1 MKPLSSQ
8 YNQSYP
14 IPLYNQT
21 AEFKHQLEGYDDKTT
36 NYNLDLNY
44 RNSLNLYE
52 YTSLQNQDQPFKYD
66 YLLNLFTTPDMASY
80 LSQSVITD
88 DVYALPIHLQRLLL
102 EAKEEVVLARTRLN
116 HDGQSLSP
124 ANHPALERLERV
136 RSFCWLRSDADI
148 ANLMSSVVEL
158 VADDDEL
165 EHILMD

>member
-1 MKPLSSQ
+1 MIFKRLNFSYGRSYSANTAFLS
-8 YNQSYP
+8 
-14 IPLYNQT
+14 LVV
-21 AEFKHQLEGYDDKTT
+21 FKHGFTEQEHLYDATKWLERLRISFSKS
-36 NYNLDLNY
+36 N
-44 RNSLNLYE
+44 
-52 YTSLQNQDQPFKYD
+52 QPFKYD

-80 LSQSVITD
+80 LSQSVVTD

-116 HDGQSLSP
+116 HDGQPLSP